1 MAGYSG
7 TPLAKKLGIKEN
19 FKVTLINAPDQFE
32 GALGELPHGVTI
44 TTPAKKSIDLILFF
58 TKSQADLKKNFAR
71 LANHLVPNGMLWV
84 GWPKKASGVSTD
96 LSEGIVQSIGLAA
109 GLVDT
114 KVCAIDDVWSGL
126 RFVIRVKDR
135 PHPSK

>member
-1 MAGYSG
+1 MAGYSA

-19 FKVTLINAPDQFE
+19 FKMALINAPDQLE
-32 GALGELPHGVTI
+32 DALGELPHGTTI

-58 TKSQADLKKNFAR
+58 TKSQADLKKNFVR
-71 LANHLVPNGMLWV
+71 LADGLVPNGMLWV
-84 GWPKKASGVSTD
+84 SWPKKASGVPTD

-114 KVCAIDDVWSGL
+114 KVCAIDEVWSGL
-126 RFVIRVKDR
+126 RFMIRVKDR
-135 PHPSK
+135 PHRST

>member
-7 TPLAKKLGIKEN
+7 TPLAKKLGIKAN
-19 FKVTLINAPDQFE
+19 FKIALINAPARFE
-32 GALGELPHGVTI
+32 DALGELPPTVSI

-58 TKSQADLKKNFAR
+58 TKSQADLKKNFSR
-71 LANHLVPNGMLWV
+71 LAEHLVPNGMLWV
-84 GWPKKASGVSTD
+84 GWPKKASGVATD
-96 LSEGIVQSIGLAA
+96 LAEGIVQKIGLSA

-135 PHPSK
+135 PHPSN